1 MIHSV
6 FNFLFRCQH
15 RNLSMPM
22 SPTGT
27 RAVNSPPTFVVCL
40 DCGKRF
46 EYDWKQMRI
55 VQAGRPL
62 DEKSGPARKVV

>member
-22 SPTGT
+22 TPAGT
-27 RAVNSPPTFVVCL
+27 RGADVSPTFVVCL
-40 DCGKRF
+40 DCGQRF
-46 EYDWKQMRI
+46 EYDWKQMR

-62 DEKSGPARKVV
+62 DEKKGRARKAV